1 MLENF
6 KKHFQ
11 PGADCIP
18 ASEET
23 IEKYKNKV
31 PESLIEIWK
40 TSGFGKYNDGL
51 IEFVNPI
58 DFEDNLW
65 VWLGREVPHYVP
77 FAITGFGELLYY
89 RKLTEEEE
97 DVCMIDIQYRKIETL
112 VWSMTDFLD
121 DFLTNETERNAW
133 FRENLFKEA
142 IVNKG
147 KLEKHEVFT
156 FAPILAFGG
165 GEEMEYLQ
173 KGNAQVYQDLVFQ
186 MTS

>member
-6 KKHFQ
+6 KTTYQ
-11 PGADCIP
+11 PSSDCKA
-18 ASEET
+18 ASEE
-23 IEKYKNKV
+23 IIKQYENKV

-51 IEFVNPI
+51 IEFVNPT

-65 VWLGREVPHYVP
+65 TWLGREVPHYIP
-77 FAITGFGELLYY
+77 FAISGFGELFYY

-112 VWSMTDFLD
+112 VWSMDDFLD
-121 DFLTNETERNAW
+121 DFITNIVERKMW
-133 FRENLFKEA
+133 LREDLFKEA
-142 IVNKG
+142 ITQNG
-147 KLEKHEVFT
+147 KLEQYEVFT

-165 GEEMEYLQ
+165 AEEIEYLQ

>member
-6 KKHFQ
+6 KTVYQ
-11 PGADCIP
+11 PGSDCKP
-18 ASEET
+18 APEE
-23 IEKYKNKV
+23 IIKQYENKV

-51 IEFVNPI
+51 IEFVNPV

-65 VWLGREVPHYVP
+65 AWLGREVPHYVP
-77 FAITGFGELLYY
+77 FAISGFGELFYY

-97 DVCMIDIQYRKIETL
+97 DVCIIDIQYRKIETL
-112 VWSMTDFLD
+112 VWSMDDFLD
-121 DFLTNETERNAW
+121 DFLTNETEQNIW
-133 FRENLFKEA
+133 LRENLFKEA
-142 IVNKG
+142 ITKNG

-156 FAPILAFGG
+156 FTPILAFGG
-165 GEEMEYLQ
+165 AEEIEYLQ
-173 KGNAQVYQDLVFQ
+173 KGNAEVYQDLVFQ